1 MKAATHPAYHVV
13 DVRCACG
20 HTFATRSTV
29 QGLHVE
35 LCSHCHPFYTG
46 KKRNI
51 DLTGRLEK
59 FKNKY
64 AKAAAAQAAVTAA
77 KKK

>member
-1 MKAATHPAYHVV
+1 MKSATHPAYHMV

-20 HTFATRSTV
+20 HIFKTRSTV
-29 QGLHVE
+29 EGLHVE
-35 LCSHCHPFYTG
+35 LCSQCHPFYTG

-59 FKNKY
+59 FKKKY
-64 AKAAAAQAAVTAA
+64 EKVQRAQAAA
-77 KKK
+77 KK